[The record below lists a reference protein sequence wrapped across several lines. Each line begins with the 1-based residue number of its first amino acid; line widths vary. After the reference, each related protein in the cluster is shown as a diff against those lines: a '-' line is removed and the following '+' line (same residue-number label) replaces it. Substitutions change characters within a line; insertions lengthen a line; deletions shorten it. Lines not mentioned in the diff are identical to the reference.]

1 MLPQGMKMKSNPR
14 LGGGF
19 LLVGLAGSAWDIGAK
34 EHQGFP
40 LIPNETGYIENY
52 ECFHE
57 LG

>member
-1 MLPQGMKMKSNPR
+1 MLSQEMKIRRNPR

-19 LLVGLAGSAWDIGAK
+19 LLVGLAGAARDIGAK

>member
-1 MLPQGMKMKSNPR
+1 MKMKSNPR

-19 LLVGLAGSAWDIGAK
+19 LFVGLAGSAWDIGAK
-34 EHQGFP
+34 QHQRIP